1 MSTIFE
7 DNSTAIGNT
16 PLVKLN
22 RIVTGENTAN
32 IYAKIEARN
41 PSFSVKCRIGANMI
55 WDAEKKGLLTAGKSI
70 VEPTS
75 GNTGIA
81 LAFVAA
87 ARGYEITLTMP
98 NTMSLER
105 RKLLIALGAKLVLT
119 DGAKGMGGAIAK
131 AQEIKDADPEN
142 VVLLGQFDNPAN
154 PEIHEK
160 TTGPEIWRDTKGHVD
175 FFVAGVGTGGTITG
189 TSRYLKSVAE
199 HTITSV
205 AVEPTD
211 SPVITQAMAGQ
222 ELKPGPHKIQG
233 IGAGFIPG
241 NLDLSIVDA
250 VEQVSNDD
258 SMAMAHRLMK
268 EEGILAG
275 ISSGAAVV
283 AAKRIAE
290 RPENA
295 GKNIVVIL
303 PSSAE
308 RYLSS
313 ALFSDS
319 FTDEELAQQLTK
331 QDKY

>member
-1 MSTIFE
+1 MSNIFE
-7 DNSTAIGNT
+7 DNSTSIGNT

-22 RIVTGENTAN
+22 RVIAEKNSDGTPTATV
-32 IYAKIEARN
+32 YAKIEARN
-41 PSFSVKCRIGANMI
+41 PSFSVKCRIGAGMV
-55 WDAEKKGLLTAGKSI
+55 WDAEEKGLLGEGKEI

-87 ARGYEITLTMP
+87 ARGYAITLTMP
-98 NTMSLER
+98 STMSLER
-105 RKLLIALGAKLVLT
+105 RKLLSALGAKVELT
-119 DGAKGMGGAIAK
+119 DGAKGMNGAIAK
-131 AQEIKDADPEN
+131 AQEIKDSDPEKY
-142 VVLLGQFDNPAN
+142 VLLGQFDNPAN
-154 PEIHEK
+154 PQIHEK
-160 TTGPEIWRDTKGHVD
+160 TTGPEIWRDTDGKVD
-175 FFVAGVGTGGTITG
+175 MLIAGVGTGGTITG
-189 TSRYLKSVAE
+189 TSRYLKLTEGKA
-199 HTITSV
+199 ITSI

-211 SPVITQAMAGQ
+211 SPVISQKLAGE

-241 NLDLSIVDA
+241 NLDLEMIDG
-250 VEQVSNDD
+250 VEQVSNED

-283 AAKRIAE
+283 AAKRLAE
-290 RPENA
+290 KPENS
-295 GKNIVVIL
+295 GKIIVAIL

-319 FTDEELAQQLTK
+319 FSEKELVQ
-331 QDKY
+331 

>member
-7 DNSTAIGNT
+7 DNSTSIGKT

-22 RIVTGENTAN
+22 RVTGGNV
-32 IYAKIEARN
+32 YAKVEARN

-87 ARGYEITLTMP
+87 ARGYKITLTMP
-98 NTMSLER
+98 STMSLER
-105 RKLLIALGAKLVLT
+105 RKLLIALGANVELT
-119 DGAKGMGGAIAK
+119 DGAKGMNGAIAK
-131 AQEIKDADPEN
+131 AQEIKDADPDN

-160 TTGPEIWRDTKGHVD
+160 TTGPEIWEDTNGAVD
-175 FFVAGVGTGGTITG
+175 IFVAGVGTGGTITG
-189 TSRYLKSVAE
+189 VSRYLKKVADKK
-199 HTITSV
+199 IISV
-205 AVEPTD
+205 AVEPVD
-211 SPVITQAMAGQ
+211 SPVITQKLAGQ

-241 NLDLSIVDA
+241 NLDLSIIDA
-250 VEQVSNDD
+250 VEQVSNEDA
-258 SMAMAHRLMK
+258 MAMAHRLMK

-283 AAKRIAE
+283 AAKRLAE
-290 RPENA
+290 KPENKD
-295 GKNIVVIL
+295 KNIVVIL

-319 FTDEELAQQLTK
+319 FSDKELVQ
-331 QDKY
+331 